1 MRKIMLV
8 PLGML
13 LVGAEACGCWEDTC
27 DDFSCSSDTIY
38 VASGQSKTDSPSFC
52 HPWDDPKAEYTA
64 ESLDTAVVT
73 VTVHGQRVTFTARN
87 PGQTAV
93 RVRATLVGERNT
105 GLFNYNVITT
115 APIDPQM

>member
-1 MRKIMLV
+1 MLGRYLRRFQLQLRYDLCCQWPV
-8 PLGML
+8 QDGFAVL
-13 LVGAEACGCWEDTC
+13 L
-27 DDFSCSSDTIY
+27 
-38 VASGQSKTDSPSFC
+38 P
-52 HPWDDPKAEYTA
+52 PWDDPKAEYTA